1 MEGIEYNTQRKPLV
15 LPAYG
20 RYVQQMV
27 DYLLTIDNREER
39 TRQAR
44 LVLRVM
50 ATITSHLRNVKD
62 YEQKLWNHLYIM
74 SGYRLDVDSGYPPPW
89 FTPNGR
95 RT

>member
-1 MEGIEYNTQRKPLV
+1 MEYNTQRKPLV

-50 ATITSHLRNVKD
+50 
-62 YEQKLWNHLYIM
+62 
-74 SGYRLDVDSGYPPPW
+74 
-89 FTPNGR
+89 
-95 RT
+95 